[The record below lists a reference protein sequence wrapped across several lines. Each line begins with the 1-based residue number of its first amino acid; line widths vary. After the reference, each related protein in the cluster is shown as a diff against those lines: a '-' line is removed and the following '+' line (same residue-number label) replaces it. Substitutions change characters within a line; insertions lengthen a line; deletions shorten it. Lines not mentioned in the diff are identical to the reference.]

1 MPIPND
7 QFRPPVVCN
16 RFHNE
21 QIAAWINDRP
31 VPTLEELGAKPPTS
45 RYVPPVVVTQ
55 DRPHSPLAAV
65 QAVVIETDS
74 GDGST
79 IRTTVKTPKFTTPE
93 TKTAIRIVPNPEAY
107 GNKFE
112 VLPIDSPRLMGNSPA
127 AIKRP
132 PAIIGAPTRILPPPK
147 KRA

>member
-21 QIAAWINDRP
+21 QITAWINDRP
-31 VPTLEELGAKPPTS
+31 VPTLEELVAKPTLTMS
-45 RYVPPVVVTQ
+45 ER
-55 DRPHSPLAAV
+55 AV
-65 QAVVIETDS
+65 RQRAIFSNPAVDGVLIEPGS

-79 IRTTVKTPKFTTPE
+79 ILATVKTEKFTTPQ
-93 TKTAIRIVPNPEAY
+93 TPV
-107 GNKFE
+107 
-112 VLPIDSPRLMGNSPA
+112 

-132 PAIIGAPTRILPPPK
+132 PRIIGAPTRIVPPPK

>member
-31 VPTLEELGAKPPTS
+31 VPTMEELGAKPPLTVS
-45 RYVPPVVVTQ
+45 ERAARQRVVFANPAV
-55 DRPHSPLAAV
+55 DRAFE
-65 QAVVIETDS
+65 VIDS
-74 GDGST
+74 FSTKSSDGEVGLKVR
-79 IRTTVKTPKFTTPE
+79 ILTPKLTTPQ
-93 TKTAIRIVPNPEAY
+93 TQV
-107 GNKFE
+107 
-112 VLPIDSPRLMGNSPA
+112 